1 VNGSNPLADAANRI
15 LHAMYVER
23 AGDHGPLVLLVHGSI
38 VPGWRTWSA
47 QRPLAERYQLVVP
60 HRTGYPP
67 NPPLARI
74 DFEVQA
80 AEIAELIQPGTH
92 VVGHSYGGVV
102 ALLAA
107 ALVPGRVRSLAVIEP
122 PAFGVARGTP
132 AVEELITHLTPVYA
146 DSGLSAREFFA
157 QFAAAVGATTTLPD
171 PLPPEIEASVQA
183 TRVERFP
190 WEAQL
195 PFDQLRDAP
204 FPKLVFSGNH
214 SPAFETVADVIATEV
229 GAERA
234 VIPGAGHSV
243 QRTGAPFNERLGAF
257 LAGARGT
264 DRTAATSDVS
274 K

>member
-1 VNGSNPLADAANRI
+1 MWMSPFERTVASAAMCRPIRSRRAASSSVGIELVLRPCLVARPSRVSLKRATDPRPQCPQNGSRVNGSNPLADAANRI

-23 AGDHGPLVLLVHGSI
+23 AGAHGPLVLLVHGSI

-171 PLPPEIEASVQA
+171 PLPPEIEAPVQA

-195 PFDQLRDAP
+195 PLDQ
-204 FPKLVFSGNH
+204 
-214 SPAFETVADVIATEV
+214 
-229 GAERA
+229 
-234 VIPGAGHSV
+234 
-243 QRTGAPFNERLGAF
+243 
-257 LAGARGT
+257 
-264 DRTAATSDVS
+264 
-274 K
+274 